1 MREHNDIFS
10 NESVSTI
17 FSNIEKLWS
26 FQQTFLQAL
35 KQSVPNNRIGEVFLE
50 YVSIFKF
57 SLSPLYL
64 SRSKRFLILPKIFTP
79 KFSH

>member
-1 MREHNDIFS
+1 MRWVSTTLSFLYENLSLIYEKTFRFIKTMREHTEIFS
-10 NESVSTI
+10 NESINTI

-50 YVSIFKF
+50 YVS
-57 SLSPLYL
+57 P
-64 SRSKRFLILPKIFTP
+64 
-79 KFSH
+79 